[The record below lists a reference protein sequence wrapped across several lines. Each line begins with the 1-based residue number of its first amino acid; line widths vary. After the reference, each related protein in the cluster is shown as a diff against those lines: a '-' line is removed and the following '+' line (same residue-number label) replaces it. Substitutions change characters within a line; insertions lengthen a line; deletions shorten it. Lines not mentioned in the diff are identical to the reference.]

1 MPASSVFM
9 VRPAVCY
16 SNPQTADSNSFQTES
31 FAAPDISVVCEEFDR
46 VVGLL
51 ESEGIDVHVY
61 QDTAE
66 PEKPDAIF
74 PNNWLGIHKN
84 GYRIYYPMEAINRR
98 IENNEQVRK
107 FLDSHIPA
115 KKIFDFSHHEE
126 SGQFLEGTGSMIFD
140 YLNNRVFA
148 SQSSRTHKN
157 LFMEIASLLGFE
169 PIWFN
174 AHDTNGKAYYHTNVI
189 LSIGTQYALLCT
201 EAIEPIQRQMVLDAL
216 SHPQRS
222 IIELSR
228 SQVAAFAGNVLE
240 LSNMHNERIIAIS
253 ETALN
258 SLNESQLAV
267 LSRSGLLLPVSIP
280 VIEKVGGGSIRCM
293 LAEVY

>member
-1 MPASSVFM
+1 
-9 VRPAVCY
+9 
-16 SNPQTADSNSFQTES
+16 
-31 FAAPDISVVCEEFDR
+31 
-46 VVGLL
+46 
-51 ESEGIDVHVY
+51 
-61 QDTAE
+61 
-66 PEKPDAIF
+66 
-74 PNNWLGIHKN
+74 
-84 GYRIYYPMEAINRR
+84 
-98 IENNEQVRK
+98 
-107 FLDSHIPA
+107 
-115 KKIFDFSHHEE
+115 
-126 SGQFLEGTGSMIFD
+126 
-140 YLNNRVFA
+140 
-148 SQSSRTHKN
+148 
-157 LFMEIASLLGFE
+157 
-169 PIWFN
+169 
-174 AHDTNGKAYYHTNVI
+174 
-189 LSIGTQYALLCT
+189 
-201 EAIEPIQRQMVLDAL
+201 MVLDAL